1 MKKVFY
7 VIIAVISIGII
18 ACTNKHDVEEEP
30 LQTAR
35 SFLPAYNYGDA
46 ENFEQMYLAIYDL
59 IEGDSS
65 LLNELN
71 HYSVDWMYED
81 INDLIDSI
89 GEPTLEHTEFFI
101 SLDSIITRYFGISI
115 GNLDTEMSVEL
126 DTWRTYI
133 NSSYFVD
140 EQDRATMF
148 ADQAL
153 TEYDMVTLCLEC
165 AMHNYLIVDAYS
177 CIMILKDNNNFAI
190 RLPLVKSSYPAL
202 SDLPMYT
209 AIEIPIQDIR
219 YLYDEDISSYIE
231 HSLYATACFAT
242 LDDMWDY
249 IPDGYQFV
257 TKQECK
263 AAYDDEVAEIE
274 QDYEHEMQNL
284 GSGISAIT
292 KLEVILNM
300 RFHSIIVAKLRY
312 WRCLF
317 TADDDNGQGQ

>member
-18 ACTNKHDVEEEP
+18 ACTNKHDVDKEQ

-46 ENFEQMYLAIYDL
+46 ENFEQMYLAMYDL
-59 IEGDSS
+59 IERDSS

-81 INDLIDSI
+81 INDLIGSI

-249 IPDGYQFV
+249 TPNGYQYV
-257 TKQECK
+257 TLEECLEDYGRDIEEAKQTYEAEK
-263 AAYDDEVAEIE
+263 NAINNSTDNVAIKK
-274 QDYEHEMQNL
+274 
-284 GSGISAIT
+284 I
-292 KLEVILNM
+292 KLAM
-300 RFHSIIVAKLRY
+300 SFLRY
-312 WRCLF
+312 CTQYSLAEDALNRCVITIPF
-317 TADDDNGQGQ
+317 TN